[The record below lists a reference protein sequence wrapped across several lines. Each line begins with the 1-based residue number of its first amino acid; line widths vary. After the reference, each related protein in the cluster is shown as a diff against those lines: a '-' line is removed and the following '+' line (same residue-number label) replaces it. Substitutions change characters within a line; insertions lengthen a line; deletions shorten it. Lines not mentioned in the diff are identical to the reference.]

1 MEESFEND
9 SLEHFVIKD
18 KKFRKERISQRIRV
32 FMIIL
37 FVLIIF
43 TILAIIVWKVITNN
57 YGKIICIYQTFEE
70 NETIELI
77 NIYEDNE
84 NMKFY
89 LIINDENFD
98 QSNNFTFKKPGNHS
112 VSFVFKK
119 KLKSL

>member
-77 NIYEDNE
+77 NKYEDNA

-89 LIINDENFD
+89 LN
-98 QSNNFTFKKPGNHS
+98 
-112 VSFVFKK
+112 
-119 KLKSL
+119 L